1 MNSDEGEDSS
11 GNGGGSKRNSSSE
24 GVEANIFHALFSV
37 SVIIPNE
44 ASVSR
49 DYKGAN
55 FIERSKSRDG
65 VVRLFFRLIPADSNR
80 VTHLESI
87 CTRLSCFIFS
97 PALCLTTDVATGA
110 FFGQ

>member
-11 GNGGGSKRNSSSE
+11 GNGGSSKRNSSSE

-37 SVIIPNE
+37 SVII
-44 ASVSR
+44 VSR